1 MSYMQYREVKGGEI
15 MNPID
20 ALAHGIAIVVGTML
34 SIGLI
39 AILIDNYRDQKA
51 EDEFWNGYILREG
64 KMNPDYTDRHR
75 VYRMLGTYKSD
86 N

>member
-1 MSYMQYREVKGGEI
+1 
-15 MNPID
+15 
-20 ALAHGIAIVVGTML
+20 ML

-51 EDEFWNGYILREG
+51 EDEFWNGYIPREG